1 MLNTIK
7 EAQIYQFGTQPHFV
21 IFIVIGR
28 LLNIFIMAKKSKA
41 CSKVLKLMDK
51 DYSYQKALKE
61 VLKND
66 KRLSK
71 KKLEKELNTYI

>member
-1 MLNTIK
+1 
-7 EAQIYQFGTQPHFV
+7 
-21 IFIVIGR
+21 
-28 LLNIFIMAKKSKA
+28 MAKKSKA

-51 DYSYQKALKE
+51 NYSYQKALKE
-61 VLKND
+61 VLKHD